1 MQTSKN
7 DLKLALPKLYHDLL
21 RDFVCSVFEEQ
32 PEDLVDYAAEYF
44 ENINNTESL
53 KTRYVMKTKATS
65 FDEDGDDL
73 EERPVIKS
81 RGRRQAVAAQSYDPT
96 ADDETE
102 IVMHD
107 KSSQQLETLKND
119 VKGILLFKSI
129 DSGQLKTVLG
139 AMFERVVKEGE
150 VVIRQGDDGD
160 NFYVISEGKYDIY
173 VKDGKN
179 DKLVAQ
185 LDGKGSFGELALMYN
200 CPRAATIIAKSDGKL
215 WCLDQAA
222 FRKIIVT
229 AQAKTRKMFEDLL
242 ENVPILSELTPYER
256 MNLADSLD
264 TQKFDDGDRIIE
276 EGAEA
281 HNMFFIME
289 GTVRVTIRDKNN
301 QSKEKEVLRQH
312 AGQYFGELALVT
324 KKPRAACVYAVGP
337 VTVAVLDSGAFERLL
352 GPCVDIMKRN
362 FDSYEKVRQQLGIE
376 N

>member
-1 MQTSKN
+1 MQTSK
-7 DLKLALPKLYHDLL
+7 DELTLPKLYHDLL
-21 RDFVCSVFEEQ
+21 RDFVCSVFEEK
-32 PEDLVDYAAEYF
+32 PEDLVDYAAVYF
-44 ENINNTESL
+44 QNINNTESL
-53 KTRYVMKTKATS
+53 KTRYVMKTKEAS
-65 FDEDGDDL
+65 FDDEGDL

-96 ADDETE
+96 AEDDTE
-102 IVMHD
+102 LVFHE
-107 KSSQQLETLKND
+107 KTSQQLEKLQND

-129 DSGQLKTVLG
+129 DSVQLKAVLG

-150 VVIRQGDDGD
+150 IVIRQGDDGD
-160 NFYVISEGKYDIY
+160 NFYVISEGKYDIFI
-173 VKDGKN
+173 KDGRN

-200 CPRAATIIAKSDGKL
+200 CPRAATIIAKSPGKL

-229 AQAKTRKMFEDLL
+229 AQAKKRKLFEDLL
-242 ENVPILSELTPYER
+242 ENVPMLSELTPYER

-264 TQKFDDGDRIIE
+264 TQKFENGDRIIK
-276 EGAEA
+276 EGDEA

-289 GTVRVTIRDKNN
+289 GTVRVTILDK
-301 QSKEKEVLRQH
+301 SDGSEEKEVLRQH
-312 AGQYFGELALVT
+312 AGEYFGELALVT
-324 KKPRAACVYAVGP
+324 KKPRAACVYAVDA

-362 FDSYEKVRQQLGIE
+362 FDNYEKVRKNLGIE
-376 N
+376 TK

>member
-1 MQTSKN
+1 MQTSTN
-7 DLKLALPKLYHDLL
+7 DLTLPKLYHDLL
-21 RDFVCSVFEEQ
+21 RDFVCSVFEEK

-44 ENINNTESL
+44 QNINNTENL
-53 KTRYVMKTKATS
+53 KTRYIMKTKESS
-65 FDEDGDDL
+65 FDDEEEL
-73 EERPVIKS
+73 EEQPVIKS

-96 ADDETE
+96 AEDDTE
-102 IVMHD
+102 LVFHE
-107 KSSQQLETLKND
+107 KSSEQLEKLKND

-129 DSGQLKTVLG
+129 DRGQLKTVLD
-139 AMFERVVKEGE
+139 AMFERVVKESE
-150 VVIRQGDDGD
+150 IVIKQGDDGD
-160 NFYVISEGKYDIY
+160 NFYVISEGKYDIF

-179 DKLVAQ
+179 EKLVAQ

-200 CPRAATIIAKSDGKL
+200 CPRAATIIAKSPGKL

-229 AQAKTRKMFEDLL
+229 AQAKKRKLFEDLL
-242 ENVPILSELTPYER
+242 ENVPMLSELTPYER

-264 TQKFDDGDRIIE
+264 TQIFDDEDRIIK
-276 EGAEA
+276 EGDEA

-289 GTVRVTIRDKNN
+289 GTVRVAILDKTDP
-301 QSKEKEVLRQH
+301 SKEKEVLRQH

-352 GPCVDIMKRN
+352 GPCVDVMKRN
-362 FDSYEKVRQQLGIE
+362 FDNYEKVRRNLGIE
-376 N
+376 KS

>member
-1 MQTSKN
+1 MQTSKD
-7 DLKLALPKLYHDLL
+7 DLTLPKLYHDLL
-21 RDFVCSVFEEQ
+21 RDFVCSVFEEK

-44 ENINNTESL
+44 QNINNTESL
-53 KTRYVMKTKATS
+53 KTRYVMKTKEAS
-65 FDEDGDDL
+65 FDDEGEL

-96 ADDETE
+96 AEDDTE
-102 IVMHD
+102 LVFHE
-107 KSSQQLETLKND
+107 KSSQQLEKLQND

-129 DSGQLKTVLG
+129 DSGQLKTVLA

-150 VVIRQGDDGD
+150 IVIRQGDDGD
-160 NFYVISEGKYDIY
+160 NFYVISEGKYDIF
-173 VKDGKN
+173 VRDGRN
-179 DKLVAQ
+179 DNLVAQ

-200 CPRAATIIAKSDGKL
+200 CPRAATIIAKSSGKL

-229 AQAKTRKMFEDLL
+229 AQAKKRKLFEDLL
-242 ENVPILSELTPYER
+242 EDVPMLSELTPYER

-264 TQKFDDGDRIIE
+264 TQKFEDGDLIIK
-276 EGAEA
+276 EGDEA

-289 GTVRVTIRDKNN
+289 GTVRVTILDKNDR
-301 QSKEKEVLRQH
+301 SKEREVLRQH
-312 AGQYFGELALVT
+312 AGDYFGELALVT
-324 KKPRAACVYAVGP
+324 KKPRAANVYAVDA

-362 FDSYEKVRQQLGIE
+362 FDNYEKVRKNLGIE
-376 N
+376 TS

>member
-7 DLKLALPKLYHDLL
+7 ELTLPKLYHDLL

-44 ENINNTESL
+44 QNINNTESL
-53 KTRYVMKTKATS
+53 KTRYVMKTKEAS
-65 FDEDGDDL
+65 FDDEDDL

-96 ADDETE
+96 AEDDTE
-102 IVMHD
+102 LVLHE
-107 KSSQQLETLKND
+107 KTSQQLEKLQTD

-139 AMFERVVKEGE
+139 AMFERVVKEGDI
-150 VVIRQGDDGD
+150 VIRQGDDGD
-160 NFYVISEGKYDIY
+160 NFYVISEGKYDIF
-173 VKDGKN
+173 VRDGKN
-179 DKLVAQ
+179 DNLVAQ

-200 CPRAATIIAKSDGKL
+200 CPRAATIIAKSPGKL

-229 AQAKTRKMFEDLL
+229 AQAKKRKLFEDLL
-242 ENVPILSELTPYER
+242 ENVPMLSELTPYER

-264 TQKFDDGDRIIE
+264 TQKFEDADLIIKEGD
-276 EGAEA
+276 EA

-289 GTVRVTIRDKNN
+289 GTVRVTILDKTDG
-301 QSKEKEVLRQH
+301 STEKEVLRQH
-312 AGQYFGELALVT
+312 SGDYFGELALVT
-324 KKPRAACVYAVGP
+324 KKPRAACVYAVGA

-362 FDSYEKVRQQLGIE
+362 FENYEKVRKNLGIE
-376 N
+376 TS